1 MSDLSENIEVMENE
15 EQSVVIGMSE
25 LQLLINEDLDA
36 NIDLSLYKTQYV
48 ETMIKNTVNIHCRMC
63 KSDNVYVFTKQT
75 RSSDEAT
82 TKYYTCIDCGNKWNV
97 N

>member
-1 MSDLSENIEVMENE
+1 MNDLSENIEVMENE

>member
-1 MSDLSENIEVMENE
+1 MNDLSENIEVMENE
-15 EQSVVIGMSE
+15 EQSVVIGISE

>member
-1 MSDLSENIEVMENE
+1 MSDNTGDNEVMDIE
-15 EQSVVIGMSE
+15 ESTVVGLSE
-25 LQLLINEDLDA
+25 LQKLINEDLDA

-48 ETMIKNTVNIHCRMC
+48 ETMIKNTVNIHCKMC

>member
-1 MSDLSENIEVMENE
+1 MGDNNEVMDIE
-15 EQSVVIGMSE
+15 EPSVVGLSE

-48 ETMIKNTVNIHCRMC
+48 ETMIKNTVNIYCKMC
-63 KSDNVYVFTKQT
+63 KSDNVYVFAKQT